1 MQTTVYLIR
10 HSLKVS
16 KEEID
21 YSLNNESKQLLNEKT
36 PLGIEGERIAK
47 VLSELDEFADV
58 DAIYSSNYTRTI
70 QTAKY
75 MAAKRNLKIVVD
87 DRFNE
92 RKHGFF
98 NGEINLERYYQED
111 YKNPEGESPKEV
123 RKRMIE
129 AFENA
134 VNNNKG
140 KKVVIFSHIAAIT
153 MLLMK
158 WCKLEKIDNNAK
170 KNNKL

>member
-36 PLGIEGERIAK
+36 PLGIEGERRAK
-47 VLSELDEFADV
+47 VLSELDEFAYV

-140 KKVVIFSHIAAIT
+140 KKVVIFSQTLSFSRYI
-153 MLLMK
+153 
-158 WCKLEKIDNNAK
+158 
-170 KNNKL
+170 